1 MARVPLQSEAT
12 MPDQHALIERIK
24 AERGGKLLN
33 LYRVLLNSPA
43 VCEGWLNL
51 FTAIRQKGKLPDR
64 YRELAIMRV
73 AVINGA
79 DYEYDAHVPF
89 AIKAGMNQTQ
99 LNELSRW
106 RGSDKF
112 DERERA
118 VLAYTDTM
126 TKNIQVPDDVF
137 APIKKFFDPREILEL
152 TATIGGYNLVSR
164 VLEALQVDHE

>member
-1 MARVPLQSEAT
+1 MARVPLQNEST
-12 MPDQHALIERIK
+12 MPDQQALIARIK

-51 FTAIRQKGKLPDR
+51 FTAIRQKGKLADR

-79 DYEYDAHVPF
+79 DYEYEAHVPF
-89 AIKAGMNQTQ
+89 ALKAGMNQAQ
-99 LNELSRW
+99 LAELPRW

-118 VLAYTDTM
+118 VLGYTDTM
-126 TKNIQVPDDVF
+126 TKNVQVPDDVF
-137 APIKKFFDPREILEL
+137 APIGKLFDPQEILEL